1 MKYLCQNIL
10 WIMQYLMETSSK
22 NFDILPTS
30 LEIMKV
36 FDQQYHNFIIR
47 KIHWNYIVS
56 LEIRRVFHDM
66 WKWTLDYYMIFKCRL
81 KYMIK
86 NIIVCA
92 KQFTSNCRL
101 KGIQKPCHT
110 RKLYL
115 PVLPNARIVFAIYLF
130 ENILLREILVVC
142 D

>member
-47 KIHWNYIVS
+47 NFI
-56 LEIRRVFHDM
+56 EIILCLYDM

-130 ENILLREILVVC
+130 ENILLWEILVVC